1 MLGVDYMQIKTGYIY
16 HIKESFFDKVKDK
29 GLMTNHEAGHSRP
42 TYFIIKDS
50 NINDRNYKRR
60 IL

>member
-29 GLMTNHEAGHSRP
+29 GLMTNHEAGHFRP
-42 TYFIIKDS
+42 TYFTIKYV
-50 NINDRNYKRR
+50 I
-60 IL
+60 